1 MFEDEGLVR
10 CEERDGKRVYELTD
24 TGRAQAAERAER
36 LGAEPW
42 NTGAEDEGDFHSL
55 VRSAASMM
63 AAAKQIARLGD
74 PDQMKRATTAIKATV
89 KQLYQIL
96 AED

>member
-1 MFEDEGLVR
+1 
-10 CEERDGKRVYELTD
+10 
-24 TGRAQAAERAER
+24 
-36 LGAEPW
+36 
-42 NTGAEDEGDFHSL
+42 
-55 VRSAASMM
+55 MM
-63 AAAKQIARLGD
+63 VAAKQIARQGD